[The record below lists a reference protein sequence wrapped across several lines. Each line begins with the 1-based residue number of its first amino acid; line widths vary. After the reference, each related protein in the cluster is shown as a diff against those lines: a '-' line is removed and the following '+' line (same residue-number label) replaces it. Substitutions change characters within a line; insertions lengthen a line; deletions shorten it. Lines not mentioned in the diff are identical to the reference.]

1 MNFKHTLPLLVVAGL
16 AATAASAADEHG
28 HDHGAPAATTAPALP
43 RFVAASDMFELV
55 GVVDRKQLTVYL
67 DRFEDNA
74 PVKGANIDLEIGGAK
89 VPLKQVSDGEY
100 TASLAHEP
108 QPGVAA
114 VTATIVAGKDTDILA
129 ADLLLPEHA
138 HADAHVTTGWRHYVG
153 WAAVAAILVA
163 IVVGL
168 WRFAAVRRH
177 RAGGA
182 A

>member
-1 MNFKHTLPLLVVAGL
+1 MNLQYTLPLLIVAGL

-28 HDHGAPAATTAPALP
+28 HDHGAPAATTTAALP
-43 RFVAASDMFELV
+43 RFVAASEMFELV

-74 PVKGANIDLEIGGAK
+74 PVKDASIDLEIGGAK

-100 TASLAHEP
+100 TASLAQEP
-108 QPGVAA
+108 KPGVAA
-114 VTATIVAGKDTDILA
+114 VTATVVAGKDTDILA
-129 ADLLLPEHA
+129 ADLVLPEHS
-138 HADAHVTTGWRHYVG
+138 HADAHTTAGWRRYAG

-163 IVVGL
+163 IAVGL
-168 WRFAAVRRH
+168 GRYAAARRQ